1 MAGICSRTRQ
11 NAIIDFLF
19 NGGALTP
26 ETTLYLGL
34 CTGLDQATDAI
45 TGEPTIN
52 TNGYARVA
60 ITVATVMGAASA
72 GNISNAS
79 QINFPESTGAWS
91 SGANL
96 TYWFLA
102 SAATGSTFI
111 YGGLID
117 NGANADGTAV
127 TAAGQQPSFKTGQ
140 LVIKGEAL

>member
-11 NAIIDFLF
+11 NAIINFLF

-26 ETTLYLGL
+26 ETTLYMGL

-45 TGEPTIN
+45 SGEPTID
-52 TNGYARVA
+52 TNGYARVS
-60 ITVATVMGAASA
+60 ITVASVMGAASA

-79 QINFPESTGAWS
+79 QIDFPESTGAWS
-91 SGANL
+91 AGATL

-102 SAATGSTFI
+102 SAATGSSFI

-117 NGANADGTAV
+117 NGANPDGVAITAS
-127 TAAGQQPSFKTGQ
+127 GQQVSFKTGQ
-140 LVIKGEAL
+140 LTIKGEAL

>member
-52 TNGYARVA
+52 TNGYARVS
-60 ITVATVMGAASA
+60 ITVATVMGAASG
-72 GNISNAS
+72 GNISNVS
-79 QINFPESTGAWS
+79 QISLPESTGAWS
-91 SGANL
+91 SGATL
-96 TYWFLA
+96 TNWFLA

-111 YGGLID
+111 YGGLVD
-117 NGANADGTAV
+117 NGANADGVAV
-127 TAAGQQPSFKTGQ
+127 TSAGQQPSFKAGQ